1 MEILTDW
8 MGPSGAGQMLS
19 RWGHYLAGITWIG
32 LLYYF
37 NFVQVPAFAEM
48 GDAARAEALRA
59 ITKRA
64 LWWFRFGALLTFLTG
79 VLILGFNRALGED
92 FTDYFASSAGTSIA
106 FGAVLGTIMFLNV
119 WLVIWPAQKI
129 VIGSAEIVA
138 AGGDPDPAVP
148 AAAKRAAR
156 ASRCNALFSI
166 PMLFF
171 MGATSHWVG
180 ARFEFYPGRDALGT
194 AWVIFIIM
202 VGIIELSA
210 LGQVGG
216 YDSGANRALFDD
228 HRRTIA
234 WGFVLWAI
242 LYIGGFE
249 VVIAGKVL

>member
-19 RWGHYLAGITWIG
+19 RWGHYLAGVTWIG

-37 NFVQVPAFAEM
+37 NFVQVPAYAELTE
-48 GDAARAEALRA
+48 AARSEALRA
-59 ITKRA
+59 VTKRA

-92 FTDYFASSAGTSIA
+92 FTDYFASTPGTSIA

-138 AGGDPDPAVP
+138 AGGDPDPEAP

-171 MGATSHWVG
+171 MGATSHWVS
-180 ARFEFYPGRDALGT
+180 ARFAFYPGRDALGS

-202 VGIIELSA
+202 VGLIELSA

-216 YDSGANRALFDD
+216 YDSVANRALFDD

-234 WGFVLWAI
+234 WGFILWAI

-249 VVIAGKVL
+249 VIIAGTGV